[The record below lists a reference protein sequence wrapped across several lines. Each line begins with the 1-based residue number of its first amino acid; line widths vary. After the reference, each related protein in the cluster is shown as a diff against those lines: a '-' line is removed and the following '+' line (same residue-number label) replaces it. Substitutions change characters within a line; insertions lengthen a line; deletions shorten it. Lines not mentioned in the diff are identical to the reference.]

1 MRNGFSVD
9 RLLQPGAEG
18 SLLSRSSHDDLKSQ
32 VAAIPCISMLSPH
45 LAKTVGARPESTSNG
60 TENPLLQ
67 IVLPLLLQT
76 IDKGGDEV
84 DVNALIGVLRGRNKE
99 LGGSSRKRKRT
110 SEVRFGGMNLDGRV
124 WDEGGGADVDGGT
137 SSDSAK
143 STPRP
148 SRTRTRTKRR
158 DEKEER
164 SSRREEQQQGSPEN
178 GDAMGGGGIDFGV
191 SADTPAPINVTP
203 PPTRQ
208 MEPRTQMSLRK
219 RVKTT
224 STTLPEPIPATPIDS
239 DEDDGDF
246 VPESELDDAGPTPY
260 TDQAIS
266 PGTTNNNETPR
277 LGEGEDE
284 DDDDERFDYDP
295 DDPDLYEPIVDV
307 AVPDWLGTGGW
318 LGQTSGVT
326 PQQEVG
332 QVTSAVVG
340 NEERD
345 ELVAR
350 LRAEMGKSRTE

>member
-1 MRNGFSVD
+1 LVFSH
-9 RLLQPGAEG
+9 E
-18 SLLSRSSHDDLKSQ
+18 DLKSQ
-32 VAAIPCISMLSPH
+32 VAAIPCISILSPH

-84 DVNALIGVLRGRNKE
+84 DVNALIGVLRGRNRE
-99 LGGSSRKRKRT
+99 LGGGGSSRKRKRT
-110 SEVRFGGMNLDGRV
+110 SEVRFGGMGLEGRK
-124 WDEGGGADVDGGT
+124 WDEGGGEGVDGAT

-164 SSRREEQQQGSPEN
+164 SSRRQGHGQGSPDN
-178 GDAMGGGGIDFGV
+178 GDVMNGGDLDVGFSV
-191 SADTPAPINVTP
+191 DTPTPINVTP
-203 PPTRQ
+203 PPQRQ
-208 MEPRTQMSLRK
+208 TEPRTQMSLRK

-246 VPESELDDAGPTPY
+246 IPESELDDAGPTPY

-318 LGQTSGVT
+318 LGQSLGTA
-326 PQQEVG
+326 PLLDVG
-332 QVTSAVVG
+332 KVTSAVVG

-350 LRAEMGKSRTE
+350 LRAEMGKSRAE

>member
-1 MRNGFSVD
+1 M
-9 RLLQPGAEG
+9 LCWY
-18 SLLSRSSHDDLKSQ
+18 SHEDLKSQ

-45 LAKTVGARPESTSNG
+45 LAKTVGARPESVSSG
-60 TENPLLQ
+60 TGNPLLQ

-76 IDKGGDEV
+76 IDKGGNEV

-99 LGGSSRKRKRT
+99 LGEPSRKRKRT

-124 WDEGGGADVDGGT
+124 WDEGVRDEVDGGT

-143 STPRP
+143 STPRL
-148 SRTRTRTKRR
+148 SRTRMRTKRR
-158 DEKEER
+158 DGKEEG
-164 SSRREEQQQGSPEN
+164 SSKRDEQPQRSPEKSN
-178 GDAMGGGGIDFGV
+178 PLDGGDLDFGF
-191 SADTPAPINVTP
+191 SPETPAPKDVTP
-203 PPTRQ
+203 PPQRQ
-208 MEPRTQMSLRK
+208 IEPRTQMSLRK

-224 STTLPEPIPATPIDS
+224 SAALPEPIPATPIDS

-260 TDQAIS
+260 TDQAT

-277 LGEGEDE
+277 LGDAEEE

-318 LGQTSGVT
+318 LGHASSTT

-332 QVTSAVVG
+332 QMTSAVVG
-340 NEERD
+340 NEDRD

-350 LRAEMGKSRTE
+350 LRAEMGRSRAE